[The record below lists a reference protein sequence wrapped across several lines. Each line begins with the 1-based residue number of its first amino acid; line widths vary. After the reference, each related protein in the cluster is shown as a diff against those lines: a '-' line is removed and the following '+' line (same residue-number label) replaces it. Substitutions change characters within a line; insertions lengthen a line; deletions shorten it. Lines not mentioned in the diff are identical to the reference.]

1 MGFSES
7 VIYLPRLG
15 RRSSWLN
22 ALMNSINYRHMGSTL
37 PSPTMPLTSIRA
49 TILEFLATM
58 EVGLRWRVREEAPGS
73 DAEDEDERRGV
84 DDQGGDELGLG
95 RECVNRT
102 TRLQR
107 KEGGARLGRGR
118 GRGRNGDG
126 PKSGARSRCPVHVFV
141 FLVLFCFVFCFSRGR
156 MRPPH

>member
-22 ALMNSINYRHMGSTL
+22 ALTNSIIQSNYRHMGSTL
-37 PSPTMPLTSIRA
+37 PYPTVPLTPIRA
-49 TILEFLATM
+49 TILEFLATT

-95 RECVNRT
+95 RV
-102 TRLQR
+102 
-107 KEGGARLGRGR
+107 
-118 GRGRNGDG
+118 
-126 PKSGARSRCPVHVFV
+126 
-141 FLVLFCFVFCFSRGR
+141 
-156 MRPPH
+156 